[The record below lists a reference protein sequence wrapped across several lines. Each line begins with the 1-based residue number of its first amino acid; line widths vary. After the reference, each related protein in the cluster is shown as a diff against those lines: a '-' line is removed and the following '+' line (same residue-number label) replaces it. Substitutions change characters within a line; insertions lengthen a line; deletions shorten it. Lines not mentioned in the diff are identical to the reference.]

1 MTSRTHSS
9 RMFNLNVTVEFAAS
23 SDVVEIAELSR
34 KYIEYDLG
42 WHYTPKT
49 VKELL
54 KDSEKNVVVA
64 RMDKKLAGF
73 GIMTYADQN
82 ANLDLL
88 AVKTRYRR
96 RGVGKRLVTWLE
108 DVARTAGIA
117 NIYVQVRKV
126 NRGAITFYTKCGFQ
140 VIDQLSGYYRA
151 TETGVIMCK
160 SIGKMVGVR

>member
-1 MTSRTHSS
+1 M
-9 RMFNLNVTVEFAAS
+9 NVTVEFAAS
-23 SDVVEIAELSR
+23 SDVIEIAELSR

-42 WHYTPKT
+42 WYYTPKR

-64 RMDKKLAGF
+64 RKEKKLAGF

-88 AVKTRYRR
+88 AVKFIYRR
-96 RGVGKRLVTWLE
+96 RGVGKRIVTWLE
-108 DVARTAGIA
+108 DVAQTAGIT
-117 NIYVQVRKV
+117 NIYVQVRKI
-126 NRGAITFYTKCGFQ
+126 NRGAIRFYTRCGFQ
-140 VIDQLSGYYRA
+140 VIDELSGYYRA

-160 SIGKMVGVR
+160 SIGRMIGVR